1 MFIFLKRSVNSVSS
15 CNHYV
20 FFFQGLVGG
29 MTLSLLYY
37 SFRELPLGDATTII
51 FSSPVIVIALSF
63 LFLKEPCG
71 VLRIVV
77 VCTLFAGVI
86 LVARPPFL
94 FQVIESKKILKK
106 LPKSDRVLTNTELL
120 IDEDNPDSQR
130 RANITTVQESQ
141 KI

>member
-1 MFIFLKRSVNSVSS
+1 
-15 CNHYV
+15 
-20 FFFQGLVGG
+20 

-77 VCTLFAGVI
+77 VCTLLAGVV

-94 FQVIESKKILKK
+94 FQVIESEEILKK
-106 LPKSDRVLTNTELL
+106 SPKPNGVSTNTELL
-120 IDEDNPDSQR
+120 LINEDKLDSLR
-130 RANITTVQESQ
+130 RPNITAMQESFQ
-141 KI
+141 KLETKKVSILIEKYQVQINFK